1 MDIARL
7 ESLLASLQ
15 TGLANMKAGSTM
27 ERGYMLEK
35 LDAMRRILQP
45 ESGRADKLRNLIWLH
60 EMAVRNYAYARGL
73 RAGLNDTGRFLV
85 DPERALIE
93 YAAEADK
100 AEWEL
105 YNYLETMEK

>member
-1 MDIARL
+1 
-7 ESLLASLQ
+7 
-15 TGLANMKAGSTM
+15 M

-45 ESGRADKLRNLIWLH
+45 ESGRADRLRALIWRH
-60 EMAVRNYAYARGL
+60 EYAVRDYAYARGL
-73 RAGLNDTGRFLV
+73 YAGLNGTGRFEV
-85 DPERALIE
+85 DPERAIIE

-105 YNYLETMEK
+105 YNYVEKLED